1 MTAFHQCSEVLK
13 PFLLK
18 YLGQASVS
26 AGPQY
31 QGTHTNTHTHTQCTL
46 ADSAVVS
53 NVTETG
59 IAKACEQNLKKT
71 FQHGG
76 RIFPPNSVELKAML
90 VSVKFYT
97 AYLDFRSFC

>member
-31 QGTHTNTHTHTQCTL
+31 QGTQTHTPTHSEPWQIQQLCL
-46 ADSAVVS
+46 
-53 NVTETG
+53 
-59 IAKACEQNLKKT
+59 
-71 FQHGG
+71 
-76 RIFPPNSVELKAML
+76 ML
-90 VSVKFYT
+90 PKQ
-97 AYLDFRSFC
+97 A